1 MSIKHWKN
9 YKNEC
14 KALKVLQSDA
24 SIVILTVDKC
34 RATELPYVWGLLK
47 KCIYHINYGTYQLP
61 KKDPTIKINA
71 KKAI

>member
-34 RATELPYVWGLLK
+34 RATELPYVWGLFK
-47 KCIYHINYGTYQLP
+47 KMHLSHKLWHIPIT
-61 KKDPTIKINA
+61 
-71 KKAI
+71 